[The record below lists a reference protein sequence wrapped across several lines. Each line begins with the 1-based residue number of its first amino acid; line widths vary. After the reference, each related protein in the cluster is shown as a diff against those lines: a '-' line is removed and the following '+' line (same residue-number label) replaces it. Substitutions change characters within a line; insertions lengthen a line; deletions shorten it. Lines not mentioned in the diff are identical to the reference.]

1 MPAKNGSEKKRAWGS
16 DTTRATESARRV
28 TRLRAARLGT
38 YPSLATARST
48 WALTSGL
55 TLGELLPARD
65 PVAPA
70 PPARAATCSRVGA
83 APFPGGL
90 GLSPPGLPLMAP
102 RRGRRGR

>member
-48 WALTSGL
+48 WALASGL
-55 TLGELLPARD
+55 TLGEPLTTRDTVARD
-65 PVAPA
+65 T
-70 PPARAATCSRVGA
+70 PARAATCSRVG
-83 APFPGGL
+83 GGS
-90 GLSPPGLPLMAP
+90 GEGKPSPPGTGA
-102 RRGRRGR
+102 RVAGR